1 MNRHCPVCIPFA
13 LFIGLGAA
21 TLCAQD
27 SRGLAVVAKGIIG
40 DATVGRQIAVF
51 IAINKYDEW
60 MPLQHPVTDARAI
73 KEILAEKYY
82 IDQFDELYDADATK
96 AAIFRLLDH
105 LASSTHPEDSVLIYY
120 AGHGYFDENSSTSF
134 WAPVDGGKDR
144 FEQKNWIASAQLRGY
159 ISNMKARHV
168 LLISDSCFAGDIL
181 DTSRGTEPVINAEY
195 YRNAYARVSRQ
206 VLTSGASE
214 NVSDISS
221 FSRQLELALEG
232 NTQPCIDPL
241 TLFSQI
247 RLGVTGSNPL
257 YGSLKD
263 SGQQMGGAFL
273 LFRKGLDTVSVA
285 PSGEPPAPSPAS
297 LTMAKGLVKI
307 VATPNQASQI
317 IATIRPAG
325 GNINQAQSISHEVS
339 LDSGSWIV
347 EARLQN
353 DTEMTF
359 SKTIDVLG
367 GRIVQVDVPILTH
380 SMTWQ
385 RRELNNQLSGLQSDL
400 AESQAAA
407 RTRRAWGWIGFGTTA
422 VVGTIS
428 GFDGFA
434 AYSDYSSAVAVTAIN
449 TARSRLTLDS
459 ALCIGSAIMAGLDLL
474 LFIPPSGTIQ
484 QRIDEVKMQIQLLG
498 Q

>member
-1 MNRHCPVCIPFA
+1 
-13 LFIGLGAA
+13 
-21 TLCAQD
+21 
-27 SRGLAVVAKGIIG
+27 
-40 DATVGRQIAVF
+40 
-51 IAINKYDEW
+51 

-159 ISNMKARHV
+159 ISKMKARHV

-181 DTSRGTEPVINAEY
+181 DTSRGTEPVIDAEY

-263 SGQQMGGAFL
+263 SRATDGRSLPLVPKRLGYCVCSTIRRATGTKPCFTHHG
-273 LFRKGLDTVSVA
+273 KGL
-285 PSGEPPAPSPAS
+285 G
-297 LTMAKGLVKI
+297 
-307 VATPNQASQI
+307 Q
-317 IATIRPAG
+317 
-325 GNINQAQSISHEVS
+325 
-339 LDSGSWIV
+339 DSGN
-347 EARLQN
+347 A
-353 DTEMTF
+353 
-359 SKTIDVLG
+359 K
-367 GRIVQVDVPILTH
+367 
-380 SMTWQ
+380 
-385 RRELNNQLSGLQSDL
+385 
-400 AESQAAA
+400 
-407 RTRRAWGWIGFGTTA
+407 
-422 VVGTIS
+422 
-428 GFDGFA
+428 
-434 AYSDYSSAVAVTAIN
+434 SSEPN
-449 TARSRLTLDS
+449 YCDDS
-459 ALCIGSAIMAGLDLL
+459 ACGGKYKSSPVYIA
-474 LFIPPSGTIQ
+474 
-484 QRIDEVKMQIQLLG
+484 
-498 Q
+498 